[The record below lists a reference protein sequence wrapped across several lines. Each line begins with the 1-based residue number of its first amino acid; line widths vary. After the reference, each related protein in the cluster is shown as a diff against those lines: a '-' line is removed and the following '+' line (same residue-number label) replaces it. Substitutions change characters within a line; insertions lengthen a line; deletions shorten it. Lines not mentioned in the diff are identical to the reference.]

1 MAPRDRTSEFHS
13 TLSSIKSRTALPSG
27 GQKRDEAKQRLIS
40 HDAAG
45 GPSGTGAGASG
56 SAGGSGKKSEFG
68 RMAGGIAK
76 DINSTTLKLQKLA
89 QLARRKTLF
98 DDRPIEISE
107 LTYIIRQDI
116 ASLNTQI
123 AALQSYVRAQKAGG
137 TGSNAKQVEEHNSNV
152 VMLLQSRLANMGMG
166 FKDVLELRTQ
176 NMKASKDRTEQFMH
190 TANTASTVPPPSNNS
205 LLFSQPG
212 GPGTGFPPDR
222 KGKFRASPANGNP
235 NGDAGAGDF
244 LALDIDGDRGE
255 SGTPRPQDGGF
266 AQMQLVEQQDNYIQS
281 RSTAI
286 ESIES
291 TIAELG
297 QIFSQLAGMV
307 AEQRETV
314 QRIDADTTDI
324 AANVSGA
331 QRELLKYYASVT
343 SNRWLMLKIF
353 GVLIIFFLVFILV
366 S

>member
-1 MAPRDRTSEFHS
+1 MAPKDRTSEFHS
-13 TLSSIKSRTALPSG
+13 TLNSIKSRSSLASSSSSSNLKG
-27 GQKRDEAKQRLIS
+27 KNKDKELKQPLLANGK
-40 HDAAG
+40 D
-45 GPSGTGAGASG
+45 G
-56 SAGGSGKKSEFG
+56 SSAVKGGGSKSEFG
-68 RMAGGIAK
+68 RMASGIAK
-76 DINSTTLKLQKLA
+76 DINNTTLKLQKLA
-89 QLARRKTLF
+89 QLAKRKTLF

-123 AALQSYVRAQKAGG
+123 ASLQSYVRSQKPNSSSGG
-137 TGSNAKQVEEHNSNV
+137 NNGKQVEEHNSNV

-190 TANTASTVPPPSNNS
+190 TAANASLPPPSNNS
-205 LLFSQPG
+205 LLFSQSG
-212 GPGTGFPPDR
+212 GPGSGFDR
-222 KGKFRASPANGNP
+222 KGKNRASPIPDDGKT
-235 NGDAGAGDF
+235 DF

-255 SGTPRPQDGGF
+255 SGVVKGGDYQ
-266 AQMQLVEQQDNYIQS
+266 QMQLVEQQNDYIQS

-297 QIFSQLAGMV
+297 SIFSQLAGMV

-324 AANVSGA
+324 AANVTGA
-331 QRELLKYYASVT
+331 QRELLKYYASIS

>member
-1 MAPRDRTSEFHS
+1 MAPKDRTSEFHS
-13 TLSSIKSRTALPSG
+13 TLNSIKSRTSLPAAAAKNKG
-27 GQKRDEAKQRLIS
+27 KGKANDAEAKQPLL
-40 HDAAG
+40 AG
-45 GPSGTGAGASG
+45 GGTSLPGT
-56 SAGGSGKKSEFG
+56 AGGKGGSKSEFG

-76 DINSTTLKLQKLA
+76 DINNTTLKLQKLA
-89 QLARRKTLF
+89 QLAKRKTLF

-123 AALQSYVRAQKAGG
+123 ASLQSYVRAQKPGG
-137 TGSNAKQVEEHNSNV
+137 GGASSSVGGGKQVEEHNSNV

-190 TANTASTVPPPSNNS
+190 TAATASLPPPSNNS
-205 LLFSQPG
+205 LLFAQNG
-212 GPGTGFPPDR
+212 GPGAGFDR
-222 KGKFRASPANGNP
+222 KGKTRTVPGANGG
-235 NGDAGAGDF
+235 GDEKDF

-255 SGTPRPQDGGF
+255 SGMVQNGDYQ
-266 AQMQLVEQQDNYIQS
+266 QMQLVEQQDNYIQS

-297 QIFSQLAGMV
+297 SIFSQLAGMV